1 MCWLCRWGNESDW
14 CLSCFSAYSWN
25 QQYSLTISF
34 PILRFNLMW
43 TLSEYNKSRIFRD
56 CVSLVIIVSLFKPL
70 FYLWTSWNHSLIAFS
85 MNRVTK
91 TESMRGIST
100 MRFSLFAAPLCVC
113 ICTRICDRHLSSS
126 NIQTRQNWSTRS
138 GSMEYKN
145 SSDRST
151 EKALTAINVMY
162 RSFHWQHHSWYS
174 DVNGGDFRHIWS
186 STIC

>member
-56 CVSLVIIVSLFKPL
+56 CVSIVIIVSLFKPL

-85 MNRVTK
+85 MNRVTR

-100 MRFSLFAAPLCVC
+100 MRFSLFAAPCVYAYAHVSVID
-113 ICTRICDRHLSSS
+113 ICHPVTFRPDRIDPHVVVP
-126 NIQTRQNWSTRS
+126 WSTKIAATDLR
-138 GSMEYKN
+138 KKPW
-145 SSDRST
+145 R
-151 EKALTAINVMY
+151 
-162 RSFHWQHHSWYS
+162 R
-174 DVNGGDFRHIWS
+174 
-186 STIC
+186 